1 MSNYILK
8 TKAAE
13 IMLGHFPV
21 RKVSPLGLLGEFCMC
36 GVRFGIGLTYPI
48 HIVHLLEAESGP
60 VEV

>member
-1 MSNYILK
+1 
-8 TKAAE
+8 
-13 IMLGHFPV
+13 
-21 RKVSPLGLLGEFCMC
+21 MC